1 MIGFPD
7 ILIVLKALAYLEMAE
22 LLSAGID
29 FFYQF
34 STSIDQLAFYIYST
48 VKGINFLIYLSVA
61 FLTRVLFGQC
71 VRFMD
76 YKRHT
81 FFISHTGST

>member
-29 FFYQF
+29 FF
-34 STSIDQLAFYIYST
+34 
-48 VKGINFLIYLSVA
+48 
-61 FLTRVLFGQC
+61 
-71 VRFMD
+71 
-76 YKRHT
+76 
-81 FFISHTGST
+81 FISSLHLLINWLFTFTLQ